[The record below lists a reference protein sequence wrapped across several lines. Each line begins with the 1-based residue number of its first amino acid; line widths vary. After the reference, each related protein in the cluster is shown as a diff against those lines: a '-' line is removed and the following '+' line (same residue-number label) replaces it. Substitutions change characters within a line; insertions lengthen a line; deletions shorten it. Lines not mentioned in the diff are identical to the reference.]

1 MNWFQKL
8 MLVLVAFVSMMI
20 YFAVRSVKTS
30 LPLVTEKYYEE
41 EIKYQDKINKQ
52 QNESSLE
59 QKLVISTQNNKLFIT
74 VPETYQASSVTGNV
88 KLYFPA
94 DEKKDKEIPLNIV
107 NGNIQEIDVT
117 GLKGLYTVQVDWNYE
132 SKDYFTEKKIFF

>member
-1 MNWFQKL
+1 

-59 QKLVISTQNNKLFIT
+59 QKLVISSQNNKLLIT

>member
-1 MNWFQKL
+1 

>member
-1 MNWFQKL
+1 

-59 QKLVISTQNNKLFIT
+59 QKLVISSQNNKLFIT

>member
-59 QKLVISTQNNKLFIT
+59 QKLVISSQNNKLFIT

>member
-59 QKLVISTQNNKLFIT
+59 QKLVISSQNNKLLIT